1 MNDEERALSNM
12 LTLSNMGDDG
22 APTPLPLSLGDG
34 ESGGGGG
41 EDLVTIKKSQLS
53 DLLSERETLYAEM
66 QRYKDE
72 NTMLFRDLGSAEDRV
87 EELEGELEALKEGGG
102 GGD

>member
-1 MNDEERALSNM
+1 M

-22 APTPLPLSLGDG
+22 APTPLPESEHGSS
-34 ESGGGGG
+34 SGGGDG
-41 EDLVTIKKSQLS
+41 DLVTIRKAQLS
-53 DLLSERETLYAEM
+53 DLLAERETLYAEM

-87 EELEGELEALKEGGG
+87 EELDVEVERLKGLQGGEGGD
-102 GGD
+102 GDE